1 MKFRK
6 SKKKRKKPKNKKY
19 KLSTFINSICNYM
32 KISEEAQ
39 PLTSNNYGD
48 YKKRT
53 KKCIICDIKGIIPLI
68 IIFILLSIAFILI
81 IRIFNKNTMIKTK
94 WGKNLDKNNIWQE
107 YPRPQLERK
116 DWINLNGY
124 WSYSITNINDKKPD
138 NFDGK
143 ILVPF
148 CLESSLSEVM
158 KSLNEKQFLW
168 YFKEFEIPKEWK
180 NKNIIIH
187 FNAVDWKCELYIN
200 NIKIGEHFGGYS
212 EFSFDITKSLKEGIN
227 EILLKVWDP
236 SDKGYQPVGK
246 QCSKPNAIWYT
257 SISGIWQT
265 VWLEPVNE
273 QYITK
278 IEYNNDYDK
287 KELKINCKLNVNEK
301 LPLEINLLYK
311 EMEISKI
318 KGMSNETIIY
328 NIPEE
333 NFHPWSPYEPNLY
346 TIKVQLFNT
355 NAQLIDSITSY
366 TAIRKVEQRKDEN
379 GYYRIYLNNKPLFNM
394 GTLDQGY
401 WPDGLYTPP
410 SEEAML
416 FDINKLKEL
425 GFNTIRKHVKIEPY
439 RYYYHCDRIGMLV
452 WQDMPSGDRQ
462 ENQWEHHF
470 LNAGEDANRSEES
483 KNNYY
488 KEWAEIIDNLKF
500 FQCIII
506 WIPFN
511 EAWGQFD
518 TEKVVDFTIKQ
529 DPSRLINAAS
539 GGNHR
544 ICGNFLDLHNYP
556 QPEQYLEEDSLINIL
571 GEFGGLA
578 LDIKGHT
585 WKNKNWGYQTMKTKE
600 EVTEKYEEYINL
612 IINSFKSFSAAIYTQ
627 TTDVEIEI
635 NGLITYDR
643 AEIKIIEDRI
653 KAANEKIINSLK

>member
-1 MKFRK
+1 MKNFTDNQIIWYEK
-6 SKKKRKKPKNKKY
+6 DIEIPQNWSDKN
-19 KLSTFINSICNYM
+19 
-32 KISEEAQ
+32 
-39 PLTSNNYGD
+39 
-48 YKKRT
+48 
-53 KKCIICDIKGIIPLI
+53 
-68 IIFILLSIAFILI
+68 ILL
-81 IRIFNKNTMIKTK
+81 
-94 WGKNLDKNNIWQE
+94 
-107 YPRPQLERK
+107 
-116 DWINLNGY
+116 
-124 WSYSITNINDKKPD
+124 
-138 NFDGK
+138 
-143 ILVPF
+143 
-148 CLESSLSEVM
+148 
-158 KSLNEKQFLW
+158 
-168 YFKEFEIPKEWK
+168 
-180 NKNIIIH
+180 H
-187 FNAVDWKCELYIN
+187 FGGVDWKCFIYIN
-200 NIKIGEHFGGYS
+200 NAKVGEHSGGYS
-212 EFSFDITKSLKEGIN
+212 PFYFDITDKIRKGIN
-227 EILLKVWDP
+227 RLIVKVIDP
-236 SDKGYQPVGK
+236 TNKGYQPLGK
-246 QCSKPNAIWYT
+246 QILNPFNIYYT
-257 SISGIWQT
+257 AISGIWQT
-265 VWLEPVNE
+265 VWLEPVN
-273 QYITK
+273 K
-278 IEYNNDYDK
+278 DHIENIEINNNYDE
-287 KELKINCKLNVNEK
+287 KEIKINFKLNSK
-301 LPLEINLLYK
+301 KQLPIHLNLDYNGQNIK
-311 EMEISKI
+311 FI
-318 KGMSNETIIY
+318 KGLSNNNITIKLKDNEFY
-328 NIPEE
+328 G
-333 NFHPWSPYEPNLY
+333 WSPSEPNIY
-346 TIKVQLFNT
+346 TIKVELLNEI
-355 NAQLIDSITSY
+355 NQLIDSITSY
-366 TAIRKVEQRKDEN
+366 TTIRKVEQRKDEN

-439 RYYYHCDRIGMLV
+439 RYYYHCDKIGMLV

-518 TEKVVDFTIKQ
+518 TKKVVDFTIKQ